1 MYQDNIQKGIDE
13 RTERIKQETI
23 AAQKREELQLAAQN
37 ARTEAQRIAAIESGY
52 GGYDDSPGATGPTAA
67 GAGMGVGEDMHLIM
81 DF

>member
-1 MYQDNIQKGIDE
+1 M
-13 RTERIKQETI
+13 RLETI

-67 GAGMGVGEDMHLIM
+67 GAGMGVGGGYASDYGFAKGGLATM
-81 DF
+81 FVRKK